1 VDIHGVGFTEWLRG
15 GRVAMDNEPMGDP
28 LDDVDDVYAA
38 LRQVVD
44 AAGPFLDSLG
54 DRLVYDVASEP
65 MLDELRGPLPEQ
77 GIGTAQAVE
86 RLLRVGTATATGS
99 AGPRF
104 FHFVIGGST
113 PASLAADWTVS
124 LLDQM
129 AGMRASSMLAH
140 SVETTTI
147 DWLRELFGL
156 PSGWGGALTAS
167 ATFANFTALGCATHW
182 WGAKHGVDVAVDG
195 ITGLPRLPVLASGL
209 VHPSSRKAL
218 QMLGHGNAVPVFRRG
233 SAGTADVA
241 AMRARLAELA
251 APAVLIATAG
261 EPNAAAF
268 DPIDEMADLAAEFG
282 AWLHIDGAFG
292 LFAALSPTTQHLVS
306 GVDRADSIAADA
318 HKWLNVPYESGFVL
332 LKDPSRLGRAYGMPG
347 APYLPGPDDPGS
359 GYMLLGPES
368 SRRARA
374 LPIWATLAAY
384 GRDGY
389 RAMVERHCALAQYL
403 VRLVDESPDLER
415 LADVPLNVV
424 CFRYRPSDLPADR
437 LDAVNRAI
445 GDALLADGRVFAGT
459 TVYDGHVALR
469 PAISNWR
476 TTEADL
482 DLLVAVVRDLG
493 SHTL

>member
-1 VDIHGVGFTEWLRG
+1 
-15 GRVAMDNEPMGDP
+15 MGDP
-28 LDDVDDVYAA
+28 LDDIDDVYAA

-44 AAGPFLDSLG
+44 AAGPYLDSLA
-54 DRLVYDVASEP
+54 DRLVYDRASEP
-65 MLDELRGPLPEQ
+65 MLEELRGPLPTQ
-77 GIGTAQAVE
+77 GVGTAEAVE

-129 AGMRASSMLAH
+129 AGMRASSVLAH

-147 DWLRELFGL
+147 DWLRDLFGL
-156 PSGWGGALTAS
+156 PAGWGGALTAS
-167 ATFANFTALGCATHW
+167 ATFANFTGLGCATHW
-182 WGAKHGVDVAVDG
+182 WGAQHGVDVAADG
-195 ITGLPRLPVLASGL
+195 ITGLPRLPALASGL

-218 QMLGHGNAVPVFRRG
+218 QMLGHGNAVEVFGGDAVGR
-233 SAGTADVA
+233 ADVA
-241 AMRARLAELA
+241 AMRRRLVELG
-251 APAVLIATAG
+251 APAVIIATAG

-268 DPIDEMADLAAEFG
+268 DPIDELADLAAQFG
-282 AWLHIDGAFG
+282 AWLHVDGAFG

-306 GVDRADSIAADA
+306 GVDRADSVAADA

-332 LKDPSRLGRAYGMPG
+332 LKEPGRLGRAYGMPG

-359 GYMLLGPES
+359 GFMLLGPES

-403 VRLVDESPDLER
+403 AGLVDAAPELER
-415 LADVPLNVV
+415 LAEVALNVV
-424 CFRYRPSDLPADR
+424 CFRYRPADLPADR
-437 LDAVNRAI
+437 VDEVNRAI
-445 GDALLADGRVFAGT
+445 GDALLADGRIFAGT
-459 TVYDGHVALR
+459 TIYNGHVALR

-476 TTEADL
+476 TTKADL
-482 DLLVAVVRDLG
+482 ELLVDVVKELG
-493 SHTL
+493 ARAL